1 VQKNTGNRPSKA
13 AGNKSDRKPGPVSP
27 DEPLRLQRVLASA
40 GFGSR
45 RQCEELIEE
54 GRVDVNG
61 EVVTKLGTTVTPAN
75 DKIRVDG
82 VTLKSQRLVY
92 FAVNKPVGFVTTNRD
107 PQGRPRVVDL
117 VPPNER
123 VFPVGRLDLSSEGLI
138 LLTNDGELAQ
148 RLTHPKFG
156 IRKIYRVTVAGKV
169 DHEAMKKMRNGIYI
183 AEGLVKVE
191 GVRLIKAKARAT
203 DLEIVLSEGKNR
215 EIRRILARL
224 GHKVMT
230 LQRIAV
236 GPVRLG
242 DVPPGSYRILG
253 REDVEKLYRAVEN
266 TLAEAAQSRLE
277 STEKRP
283 RERRASTGISRR
295 PGGKEASVKRRL
307 AGGAKSSDRSEDA
320 PRRASE
326 QTQTKTR
333 VLTDRPTTER
343 ENTARPAREARARPA
358 REGAA
363 RPARTSAAK
372 PARTGSAKPAIS
384 RTSKRPLKVGNIKI
398 KLPSDRPTDVG
409 SVIGGDVRVRET
421 EKVGG
426 RISKRKA
433 ATRTPSANRRPSSK
447 RGKPKKS
454 DRN

>member
-1 VQKNTGNRPSKA
+1 MPAPRPSSESPKRSAAPKRPAGQRPSVKKNTGNRPPKA
-13 AGNKSDRKPGPVSP
+13 SGDQSDRKPGPVSAE
-27 DEPLRLQRVLASA
+27 EPVRLQRVLASA

-61 EVVTKLGTTVTPAN
+61 SIVTKMGTTVTPAN
-75 DKIRVDG
+75 DRIRVDG
-82 VTLKSQRLVY
+82 VTLKPQRLVY

-138 LLTNDGELAQ
+138 LVTNDGELAQ

-156 IRKIYRVTVAGKV
+156 IRKVYRVTVAGKV

-191 GVRLIKAKARAT
+191 GVKLIKAKARAT

-242 DVPPGSYRILG
+242 DIPPGSYRILG
-253 REDVEKLYRAVEN
+253 REDVEKLYRSVDN
-266 TLAEAAQSRLE
+266 AQSDAEE
-277 STEKRP
+277 SGSESDDKRP
-283 RERRASTGISRR
+283 RERRAATGIARR
-295 PGGKEASVKRRL
+295 PGGKEASVKRRQATGL
-307 AGGAKSSDRSEDA
+307 KTSDRSSAA
-320 PRRASE
+320 PTRSTKAAPS
-326 QTQTKTR
+326 KTR
-333 VLTDRPTTER
+333 STS
-343 ENTARPAREARARPA
+343 ARPANGRPTNT
-358 REGAA
+358 
-363 RPARTSAAK
+363 RTGAAK
-372 PARTGSAKPAIS
+372 PVLS
-384 RTSKRPLKVGNIKI
+384 RATKRPLKVGNIRI
-398 KLPSDRPTDVG
+398 KLPSDRPTDLG
-409 SVIGGDVRVRET
+409 SVIGGDVKVRET

-426 RISKRKA
+426 RISKRKS
-433 ATRTPSANRRPSSK
+433 ATRSSSTDRRGSTKRGRPSK
-447 RGKPKKS
+447 R
-454 DRN
+454 DRS